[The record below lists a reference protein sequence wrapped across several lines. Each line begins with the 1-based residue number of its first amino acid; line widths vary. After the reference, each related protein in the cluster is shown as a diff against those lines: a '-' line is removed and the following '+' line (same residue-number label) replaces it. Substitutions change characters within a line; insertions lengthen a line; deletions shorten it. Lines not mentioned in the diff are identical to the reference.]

1 MLRGKRTMKAR
12 NYREVKGAPYTR
24 KRYTRGP
31 PQSKIV
37 KFTMGEPSGSY
48 GYQVSLLSE
57 KRIQIRHNALE
68 AARITANRHLEEKL
82 GQNYFLRVLLY
93 PHVVL
98 RENKMLFVHHAD
110 RFQDGMRKAFGKPTG
125 RAARVEPGQPVIVTY
140 VDEDGVETA
149 KEALKR
155 GGARLPTRCRMV
167 TKELA
172 E

>member
-1 MLRGKRTMKAR
+1 MKAR
-12 NYREVKGAPYTR
+12 NYREVKGAAYTR
-24 KRYTRGP
+24 KKYMRGS

-48 GYQVSLLSE
+48 GYRVSLLSE

-68 AARITANRHLEEKL
+68 AARIAANRHLEGKL
-82 GQNYFLRVLLY
+82 GQDYFLRVLLY

-98 RENKMLFVHHAD
+98 RENKMLMVHHAD
-110 RFQDGMRKAFGKPTG
+110 RFQDGMRKAFGKPIG
-125 RAARVEPGQPVIVTY
+125 RAARVEPGQPVIVAY
-140 VDEDGVETA
+140 VNEDGVEAA

-155 GGARLPTRCRMV
+155 GGAKLPTRCRMV
-167 TKELA
+167 IKELA

>member
-1 MLRGKRTMKAR
+1 MKAR

-24 KRYTRGP
+24 NKYIRGP

-57 KRIQIRHNALE
+57 RRVQVRHNALE
-68 AARITANRHLEEKL
+68 AARIAANRHLQEKL
-82 GQNYFLRVLLY
+82 GENFFLRVLLY

-98 RENKMLFVHHAD
+98 RENKMLFIHHAD

-125 RAARVEPGQPVIVTY
+125 RAARVEPSQPVIVAY
-140 VDEDGVETA
+140 VDENGVEAA

-155 GGARLPTRCRMV
+155 AKAKLPTPCKIV
-167 TKELA
+167 IEESTS
-172 E
+172 